1 MRGLQTEKQ
10 TDFRLLFRWGIF
22 IIGLIIMSLGI
33 SLTILAGLGSAP
45 WDVLHI
51 GLTEQL
57 GLTVGTWTIIM
68 GFLLLVAATILTKE
82 KPKLGAYLN
91 MLLVGLFVDFFLF
104 VLPQP
109 DVLLV
114 QALML
119 TSGILVMG
127 FGIGVYIS
135 PQCGAGPRDSLML
148 AVAERTRFT
157 VAQVRVT
164 MEVIV
169 LFFGWLLGGPVF
181 IGTILFSLTIGH
193 VTGVSLTWC
202 RTWVDRR
209 MERGIKIENIN

>member
-119 TSGILVMG
+119 TAGILVMG

-148 AVAERTRFT
+148 AVSERTRFT

>member
-1 MRGLQTEKQ
+1 
-10 TDFRLLFRWGIF
+10 
-22 IIGLIIMSLGI
+22 MSLGI

-119 TSGILVMG
+119 TAGILVMG

>member
-68 GFLLLVAATILTKE
+68 GFLLLVTATILTKE

-119 TSGILVMG
+119 TAGILVMG

>member
-119 TSGILVMG
+119 TAGILVMG

>member
-68 GFLLLVAATILTKE
+68 GFLLLVVMTILTKE

>member
-1 MRGLQTEKQ
+1 
-10 TDFRLLFRWGIF
+10 
-22 IIGLIIMSLGI
+22 MSLGI